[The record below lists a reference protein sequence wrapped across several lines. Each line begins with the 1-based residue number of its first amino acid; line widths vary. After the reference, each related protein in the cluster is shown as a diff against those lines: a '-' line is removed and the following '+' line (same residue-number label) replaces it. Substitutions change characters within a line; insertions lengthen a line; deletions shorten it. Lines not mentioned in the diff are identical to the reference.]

1 MEPLEVTILGTSC
14 SSPTAERN
22 LSSTVIKYR
31 GENLLFDCA
40 EGTQRQL
47 MRADVSY
54 MGVNHIFLSHFHAD
68 HVLGLP
74 GLLATMNMYER
85 DLELN
90 IYGPRGIKQVIE
102 KIAPM
107 PLENLCF
114 KVNCIELK
122 NGIILKGDNFMI
134 RAFELKHRGKCF
146 GFFFKENDKDGE
158 FQREKAISLGIPV
171 GPLFSQLQKGKTIT
185 VNGKK
190 IAPEMVM
197 DYNKGRKGR
206 TVGIIVD
213 TKLDLGVA
221 KHIKDANLLIHEAVF
236 TEDLRKRADETK
248 HSTAKDAAMLAKKA
262 DVDRLL
268 FTHISSRYSDASVLE
283 NEAKEIFQNVQA
295 AKDLMKINLG

>member
-1 MEPLEVTILGTSC
+1 MEPLEITILGTSC

-22 LSSTVIKYR
+22 LSSTIVKYR

-40 EGTQRQL
+40 EGTQRQIMKANL
-47 MRADVSY
+47 SY
-54 MGVNHIFLSHFHAD
+54 MAINHIFLSHFHAD
-68 HVLGLP
+68 HILGLP

-90 IYGPRGIKQVIE
+90 IYGPRGIKQVVE

-122 NGIILKGDNFMI
+122 NGIALKGDNFTVK
-134 RAFELKHRGKCF
+134 AFELKHRGKCF
-146 GFFFKENDKDGE
+146 GFFFKETDKEGE

-171 GPLFSQLQKGKTIT
+171 GPMFSQLQKGKTI
-185 VNGKK
+185 VLNGKK
-190 IAPEMVM
+190 ITPEMVM

-206 TVGIIVD
+206 TVAIIVD
-213 TKLDLGVA
+213 TMLDLKNA
-221 KHIKDANLLIHEAVF
+221 KFIQDADLLIHEAVF
-236 TEDLRKRADETK
+236 TEDLRKRALETK

-262 DVDRLL
+262 NAKRLL
-268 FTHISSRYSDASVLE
+268 FTHISSRYSDSSVLE
-283 NEAKEIFQNVQA
+283 KEAKEIFENVQA
-295 AKDLMKINLG
+295 ARDLMKINL